1 MLRQP
6 FADARLLLGSQ
17 PHTLFGSTPDGVI
30 QAAHPL
36 VLHQIFQLG
45 FIKLVAEIFPEIAQG
60 AGFLQDPLA
69 VAPRRC
75 GHNGGPVIH

>member
-6 FADARLLLGSQ
+6 FANARLLLGSQ
-17 PHTLFGSTPDGVI
+17 PHALLGTTPDGVI

-45 FIKLVAEIFPEIAQG
+45 FIKLVAEIFPRSLRA
-60 AGFLQDPLA
+60 LA
-69 VAPRRC
+69 SFR
-75 GHNGGPVIH
+75 IHSLLLL

>member
-60 AGFLQDPLA
+60 AGFLQDLLA
-69 VAPRRC
+69 VAPV
-75 GHNGGPVIH
+75 GAGIMAGQ